1 MGKTYEAMNEFKEA
15 KEIYEDQIK
24 EISEE
29 IADSNNQLFINIQ
42 SSQLANIYSSLT
54 DIYKKEGNV
63 SKVNELSEKLF
74 ELNKK
79 NAGDNEEAILEVE
92 IGRQEYLFHQ
102 AVEKADYKLAAG
114 SIKEIL
120 AKAEK
125 LYKMRPLSRAYWYAL
140 WNFAYISVSTE
151 TEPENFLT
159 TIKAFE
165 DKVANEL
172 KINSEEQKTSLL
184 YNIEKQYIL
193 YYSKNGNKP
202 EERKHVEQ
210 AYQYAE
216 KLNQLN
222 PARFVLEIIS
232 AQASYIDMLLELSEH
247 DKALKAAIDL
257 EALYTMQGVWG
268 FQDLRTENSIGTA
281 MVCGGLYELG
291 VEHLE
296 KVKKDREKHLK
307 QKPNDVDM
315 MGSITT
321 TYNNLSLGYGKLKK
335 YAKALEVQ
343 KKAYEIIKTLYPHN
357 KAQLGTN
364 YLLMTLNTSIAYYQ
378 NSNNAEAL
386 KFLQE
391 AENIANELKELN
403 QLFSSYPLVVR
414 FAKGDLLAKLS
425 QPGSEELL
433 KTGLEYKS
441 GTLPNDAV
449 LLYLI
454 NDYRTN
460 NNSIY
465 RK

>member
-1 MGKTYEAMNEFKEA
+1 
-15 KEIYEDQIK
+15 
-24 EISEE
+24 
-29 IADSNNQLFINIQ
+29 
-42 SSQLANIYSSLT
+42 
-54 DIYKKEGNV
+54 
-63 SKVNELSEKLF
+63 
-74 ELNKK
+74 
-79 NAGDNEEAILEVE
+79 
-92 IGRQEYLFHQ
+92 
-102 AVEKADYKLAAG
+102 
-114 SIKEIL
+114 
-120 AKAEK
+120 
-125 LYKMRPLSRAYWYAL
+125 
-140 WNFAYISVSTE
+140 
-151 TEPENFLT
+151 
-159 TIKAFE
+159 
-165 DKVANEL
+165 
-172 KINSEEQKTSLL
+172 
-184 YNIEKQYIL
+184 
-193 YYSKNGNKP
+193 
-202 EERKHVEQ
+202 
-210 AYQYAE
+210 
-216 KLNQLN
+216 
-222 PARFVLEIIS
+222 
-232 AQASYIDMLLELSEH
+232 
-247 DKALKAAIDL
+247 
-257 EALYTMQGVWG
+257 
-268 FQDLRTENSIGTA
+268 

-343 KKAYEIIKTLYPHN
+343 
-357 KAQLGTN
+357 
-364 YLLMTLNTSIAYYQ
+364 SIAYYQ